1 MALKKQLD
9 LFLMILRTIHT
20 AQMIL
25 WMDNTEPKKQKQ

>member
-9 LFLMILRTIHT
+9 LFLMILRTIRT

-25 WMDNTEPKKQKQ
+25 RMGNIEQKKQKQ

>member
-9 LFLMILRTIHT
+9 LFFDDLRTIRT

-25 WMDNTEPKKQKQ
+25 RMGNIEQKKQKQ